1 MHCVWDIE
9 APLGHVVL
17 LTVVDLNYYYY
28 YPSSECY
35 ENWLAVGYNQT
46 SQKDITMCHYSD
58 IGRTIISTSNMLRV
72 FYHKRFYYDAVRF
85 NITLSSQGNLFVL
98 VVQWLILRSPF
109 TPKIAPPNPLC
120 FELYH
125 NCSPKSPLRWL
136 LWLFFSSLRF
146 CHEHPSCHLIERKGW
161 YQNTL
166 WREIAAW
173 CP

>member
-98 VVQWLILRSPF
+98 VVQ
-109 TPKIAPPNPLC
+109 
-120 FELYH
+120 
-125 NCSPKSPLRWL
+125 
-136 LWLFFSSLRF
+136 
-146 CHEHPSCHLIERKGW
+146 
-161 YQNTL
+161 
-166 WREIAAW
+166 
-173 CP
+173 